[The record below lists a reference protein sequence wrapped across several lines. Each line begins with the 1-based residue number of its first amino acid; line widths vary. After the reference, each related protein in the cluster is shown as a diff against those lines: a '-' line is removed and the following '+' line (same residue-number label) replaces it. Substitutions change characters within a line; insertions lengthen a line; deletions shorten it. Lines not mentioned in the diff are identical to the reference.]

1 MYLAQ
6 WLHHFPFPSAMH
18 THKLQFHHVFVNT
31 CYFLFLFLSSFLPF
45 SFYLFLSTPLPPS
58 LLFHFLPSIF
68 LIFSFSL
75 SFFIILMNVK
85 YYLIMVLTCISLMI
99 SDLSIFSCA
108 YWLPACLLWR
118 KVHSSPL
125 LIFNW
130 FVCFAVELQE
140 FFVFWV
146 LILYEIFAS
155 IFSHSIGCLFTLLI
169 VSFDAQSVF
178 NFDEVQFTY
187 FFFCC
192 L

>member
-1 MYLAQ
+1 
-6 WLHHFPFPSAMH
+6 MH
-18 THKLQFHHVFVNT
+18 THGFQFHHIFVNT
-31 CYFLFLFLSSFLPF
+31 CCFLFLFLPSFLPF
-45 SFYLFLSTPLPPS
+45 SFHLSLSSSLPPS
-58 LLFHFLPSIF
+58 LLFHFLPALF
-68 LIFSFSL
+68 LFYSFSL
-75 SFFIILMNVK
+75 SCLFLFLSFIILMNMK
-85 YYLIMVLTCISLMI
+85 YYLIVVLTYISLMI

-108 YWLPACLLWR
+108 WLSGCFLWR
-118 KVHSSPL
+118 KVHSNPL

-130 FVCFAVELQE
+130 FVCFSVDELQK

-146 LILYEIFAS
+146 LIPYQIFAN

-169 VSFDAQSVF
+169 MSFDAQSVF